1 MYFKRAEQSQKTL
14 EHKTIERPLHSLI
27 LLFADLAAEFNLLH
41 ALAPLPLP
49 LPAPLIAVSVAPLPV
64 PPASAASAA
73 AAAPAA
79 DCTAEP
85 GALFAVERPDARFE
99 CSGCGRSYA
108 TRRACHEHFAMHLG
122 KTTCTLCS
130 AVFCTE
136 AHLRA
141 HMRIVHGQEI
151 SYKRIRKPK
160 PPDELV
166 APVPKNF

>member
-1 MYFKRAEQSQKTL
+1 M
-14 EHKTIERPLHSLI
+14 ERPLHSLI

-49 LPAPLIAVSVAPLPV
+49 LPPPAPLVAVTVAPLPA
-64 PPASAASAA
+64 PPACTASAA
-73 AAAPAA
+73 AAAPATVAA
-79 DCTAEP
+79 DGKVEP
-85 GALFAVERPDARFE
+85 GALFALDRPDARFE

-122 KTTCTLCS
+122 KTTCTTCS
-130 AVFCTE
+130 TVFCTE

-151 SYKRIRKPK
+151 TYKRIRKPK
-160 PPDELV
+160 PPDALV
-166 APVPKNF
+166 GLVPKNF